1 MNIKLNVPNKLSEIA
16 LSGYVK
22 YLKILEINEKDENS
36 DVFVQQKVL
45 EVFCGVP
52 YNESLEFK
60 MSDVSKIV
68 NIINNTLSEQ
78 PSLVKSFK
86 LGDTE
91 FGFIPKLDDMS
102 FGEYIDIDTNI
113 GDWDNMY
120 RVMSV
125 LYRPIKQKSG
135 EKYLIDEYKGDLYHD
150 AMRHT
155 PMDAV
160 ISSLVFFYN
169 LGKEL
174 SMAMIDFL
182 ETETEG
188 DSMQLQTSM
197 SDTVG
202 ITQFKHLLSSM
213 SLK

>member
-1 MNIKLNVPNKLSEIA
+1 MNIKLNVPNRLSEIA
-16 LSGYVK
+16 LSQYVK
-22 YLKILEINEKDENS
+22 YLKILDINEEDENS

-45 EVFCGVP
+45 EIFCGVS
-52 YNESLEFK
+52 YNKSLEFK
-60 MSDVSKIV
+60 VSDVSKIV
-68 NIINNTLSEQ
+68 SVINNTLNQQ
-78 PSLVKSFK
+78 PDLVKSFK

-102 FGEYIDIDTNI
+102 FGEYIDIDSNL

-135 EKYLIDEYKGDLYHD
+135 DKYLIEDYKGDAYHD

-160 ISSLVFFYN
+160 VSSLVFFWN

-174 SMAMIDFL
+174 SVAMIDYL
-182 ETETEG
+182 ETEETEG
-188 DSMQLQTSM
+188 LMQDQTLQNATA
-197 SDTVG
+197 G

>member
-16 LSGYVK
+16 LSDYVK
-22 YLKILEINEKDENS
+22 YLKILEINEEDENS

-45 EVFCGVP
+45 EIFCGVP

-68 NIINNTLSEQ
+68 NVINNTLSEQ

-182 ETETEG
+182 GTETEE
-188 DSMQLQTSM
+188 DLTQHQISM
-197 SDTVG
+197 SDTAG
-202 ITQFKHLLSSM
+202 ITQFRHLLSSM

>member
-1 MNIKLNVPNKLSEIA
+1 MNIKLNVPNRLSEIA
-16 LSGYVK
+16 LSEYVK
-22 YLKILEINEKDENS
+22 YLKILDINEEDENS

-45 EVFCGVP
+45 EIFCAVP
-52 YNESLEFK
+52 YNKSLEFK
-60 MSDVSKIV
+60 VSDVTKIV
-68 NIINNTLSEQ
+68 SVINNTLNQQ
-78 PSLVKSFK
+78 PDLVKSFK

-102 FGEYIDIDTNI
+102 FGEYIDIDSNL

-135 EKYLIDEYKGDLYHD
+135 DKYLIEDYKGDAYHD

-160 ISSLVFFYN
+160 ISSLVFFWN

-174 SMAMIDFL
+174 SVAMIDYL
-182 ETETEG
+182 DKEQTEVL
-188 DSMQLQTSM
+188 MQDQTLQNAT
-197 SDTVG
+197 DGT
-202 ITQFKHLLSSM
+202 TQFKHLLSSM
-213 SLK
+213 YLK

>member
-16 LSGYVK
+16 LSDYVK
-22 YLKILEINEKDENS
+22 YLKILEINEEDENS

-45 EVFCGVP
+45 EIFCGVP

-60 MSDVSKIV
+60 MSDVSNIV
-68 NIINNTLSEQ
+68 NIINNTLSEK

-102 FGEYIDIDTNI
+102 FGEYIDIDSNL

-182 ETETEG
+182 GTETEE
-188 DSMQLQTSM
+188 DLMQHQISM

-202 ITQFKHLLSSM
+202 ITQFRHLLSSM

>member
-1 MNIKLNVPNKLSEIA
+1 MNIKLNVPNRLSEIA
-16 LSGYVK
+16 LSEYVK
-22 YLKILEINEKDENS
+22 YLKILDINEEDENS

-45 EVFCGVP
+45 EIFCGVP
-52 YNESLEFK
+52 YNKSLEFK
-60 MSDVSKIV
+60 VTDVTKIV
-68 NIINNTLSEQ
+68 SVINNTLNQQ
-78 PSLVKSFK
+78 PDLVKSFK

-102 FGEYIDIDTNI
+102 FGEYIDIDSNL

-135 EKYLIDEYKGDLYHD
+135 DKYLIEDYKGDAYHD

-160 ISSLVFFYN
+160 ISSLVFFWN

-174 SMAMIDFL
+174 SVAMIDYL
-182 ETETEG
+182 ETEETE
-188 DSMQLQTSM
+188 DLMQDQTLQNATA
-197 SDTVG
+197 G

>member
-1 MNIKLNVPNKLSEIA
+1 MNIKLNVPNRLSEIA
-16 LSGYVK
+16 LSEYVK
-22 YLKILEINEKDENS
+22 YLKILDINEEDENS

-45 EVFCGVP
+45 EIFCGVP
-52 YNESLEFK
+52 YNKSLEFK
-60 MSDVSKIV
+60 VTDVTKIV
-68 NIINNTLSEQ
+68 SVINNTLNQQ
-78 PSLVKSFK
+78 PDLVKSFK

-102 FGEYIDIDTNI
+102 FGEYIDIDSNL

-135 EKYLIDEYKGDLYHD
+135 DKYLIEDYKGDAYHD

-160 ISSLVFFYN
+160 ISSLVFFWN

-174 SMAMIDFL
+174 SVAMIDYL
-182 ETETEG
+182 ETEETEG
-188 DSMQLQTSM
+188 LMQDQTLQNATA
-197 SDTVG
+197 G

>member
-1 MNIKLNVPNKLSEIA
+1 MNIKLNVPNKLSEIP
-16 LSGYVK
+16 LSSYVK
-22 YLKILEINEKDENS
+22 YLKLLEINKDDENS

-45 EVFCGVP
+45 EIFCGVP
-52 YNESLEFK
+52 YNDSLEFK
-60 MSDVSKIV
+60 MSDVTRIV
-68 NIINNTLSEQ
+68 SIINDTLNDKPE
-78 PSLVKSFK
+78 LVRSFK

-135 EKYLIDEYKGDLYHD
+135 DKYLIEDYRGDVYHD

-160 ISSLVFFYN
+160 ISSLVFFYD

-182 ETETEG
+182 EAEGTE
-188 DSMQLQTSM
+188 DSMQPLTSM
-197 SDTVG
+197 SVTDG
-202 ITQFKHLLSSM
+202 ITQYKHLLNSM

>member
-1 MNIKLNVPNKLSEIA
+1 MNIKLNVPNRLSEIA
-16 LSGYVK
+16 LSEYVK
-22 YLKILEINEKDENS
+22 YLKILDINEEDENS

-45 EVFCGVP
+45 EIFCGVP
-52 YNESLEFK
+52 YNKSLEFK
-60 MSDVSKIV
+60 VRDVTKIV
-68 NIINNTLSEQ
+68 SVINNTLNQQ
-78 PSLVKSFK
+78 PDLVKSFK

-102 FGEYIDIDTNI
+102 FGEYIDIDSNL

-135 EKYLIDEYKGDLYHD
+135 DKYLIEDYKGDAYHD

-160 ISSLVFFYN
+160 ISSLVFFWN

-174 SMAMIDFL
+174 SVAMIDYL
-182 ETETEG
+182 ETEETEG
-188 DSMQLQTSM
+188 LMQDQTLQNATA
-197 SDTVG
+197 G